1 MEWVIVERELPQAVN
16 FDDIRALRARL
27 QGCADIY
34 RVEHVRAYLS
44 RDGHRLDCVFRAPD
58 AESVRTANRNG
69 DAPFSH
75 VYSATMH
82 GPEPDLVQ
90 PESGELVLVTRSWE
104 QPVAFDDVQAQEDA
118 FAWCLQQ
125 HRVKFLRSYFAKDR
139 RRMLCLYA
147 ALDAESVRTANRTA
161 GLPFDNICS
170 VSVFKP

>member
-1 MEWVIVERELPQAVN
+1 MEWVIVERDMPRAVN
-16 FDDIRALRARL
+16 FDDIRELRARL

-34 RVEHVRAYLS
+34 RVEYLRAYLS
-44 RDGHRLDCVFRAPD
+44 RDGRRLDCVFRAPD

-75 VYSATMH
+75 VYSATIH
-82 GPEPDLVQ
+82 GPEPDLVR
-90 PESGELVLVTRSWE
+90 PDSGELVLVTRSWAE
-104 QPVAFDDVQAQEDA
+104 PVQFDDVQALEDA

-139 RRMLCLYA
+139 KRMLCLYA
-147 ALDAESVRTANRTA
+147 APDAESVRIANRTA

>member
-1 MEWVIVERELPQAVN
+1 MEWVIVERELPQAAD
-16 FDDIRALRARL
+16 FDDIQALRARL
-27 QGCADIY
+27 RGCSDIH

-44 RDGHRLDCVFRAPD
+44 RDGRGLDCLFRAPD
-58 AESVRTANRNG
+58 AESVRTANRNS

-75 VYSATMH
+75 VYSATIH

-90 PESGELVLVTRSWE
+90 PEAGELVLVTRSWE

-139 RRMLCLYA
+139 KRMICLYEA
-147 ALDAESVRTANRTA
+147 PDAEAVRTANRTA
-161 GLPFDNICS
+161 SLPFDDIQT
-170 VSVFKP
+170 VSVIRF